1 MCKLNKLRNNSKK
14 LKHGK
19 TDYVRFLAT
28 IATIG
33 VGTTETSASEG
44 CPSAVE
50 TQPYAEMRNDCTHK
64 SQKRLLYLF
73 INQFKAF
80 HAWNYCQS
88 DPIRPILEM

>member
-1 MCKLNKLRNNSKK
+1 MCQLNKLRNNSRNF
-14 LKHGK
+14 KHGK

-33 VGTTETSASEG
+33 VDTTETSASEG

-64 SQKRLLYLF
+64 SQKRLYRIYIQYTQPYIGNEF
-73 INQFKAF
+73 V
-80 HAWNYCQS
+80 YC
-88 DPIRPILEM
+88 